1 MLGAVTSPITIFILS
16 LFITIIIYILSGKIA
31 PNPSKSKDKIS
42 SYACGEDV
50 PAEKVP
56 VVIHLFDYAAL
67 FMVFDIVAMI
77 LVLSMGFP
85 SENPFKPFLLT
96 LTSIYC
102 FLLFIALFILR
113 RKS

>member
-1 MLGAVTSPITIFILS
+1 
-16 LFITIIIYILSGKIA
+16 
-31 PNPSKSKDKIS
+31 
-42 SYACGEDV
+42 
-50 PAEKVP
+50 
-56 VVIHLFDYAAL
+56 
-67 FMVFDIVAMI
+67 MVFDIVAMI

-85 SENPFKPFLLT
+85 SENPFKPILLT

>member
-1 MLGAVTSPITIFILS
+1 MLDAITSPITIFIFS
-16 LFITIIIYILSGKIA
+16 LLITIIIYVLSGKIA

-42 SYACGEDV
+42 SYACGEDI

-85 SENPFKPFLLT
+85 SENPFKPILLA